1 MRRPAP
7 ATLRGAGRARE
18 VHVDDNIGK
27 KLGAEFLGTFL
38 LVLGGCGSA
47 IFAAAALGTT
57 KDVLGIGGAKLP
69 VAGVVNY
76 GIGYMGVV
84 LAFGLT
90 VVCGAYALGHVSGGH
105 FNPAVSVGLATA
117 GRFSWKDLPAYVV
130 TQCVG
135 AIAAVAVLWA
145 IQTSRPGGFT
155 IGQGSFAS
163 NAYGQEN
170 GRVFFD
176 LPGAFIAELVLTAM
190 FVVVILGVTT
200 KAASKA
206 QAALGIGLMLTLI
219 HLISIPITNTS
230 VNPARSLGPALFE
243 RGTAL
248 TQLWLF
254 IVAPLLGGAI
264 GAVVWKLATGGDET
278 QTGESEAEGVELT

>member
-1 MRRPAP
+1 MDDPTAASPGEPAS
-7 ATLRGAGRARE
+7 TART
-18 VHVDDNIGK
+18 DDIAK

-38 LVLGGCGSA
+38 LVLGGCGAA
-47 IFAAAALGTT
+47 IFAAKALGTT
-57 KDVLGIGGAKLP
+57 KGLIGVGGAALP
-69 VAGVVNY
+69 AAGVVNS
-76 GIGYMGVV
+76 GIGYMGVA

-90 VVCGAYALGHVSGGH
+90 VVCGVYAFGHVSGGH

-117 GRFSWKDLPAYVV
+117 GRFGWRDVPVYIV
-130 TQCVG
+130 TQCLG

-145 IQTSRPGGFT
+145 IQAGRPGGFRIT
-155 IGQGSFAS
+155 QGAFAS

-170 GRVFFD
+170 GRIFYN
-176 LPGAFIAELVLTAM
+176 LPAAFIAELVLTAL
-190 FVVVILGVTT
+190 FVIVILGVTT

-206 QAALGIGLMLTLI
+206 QAALGIGFMLTLI
-219 HLISIPITNTS
+219 HLVCIPITNTS

-248 TQLWLF
+248 GQLWLF
-254 IVAPLLGGAI
+254 IVAPIVGGAL

-278 QTGESEAEGVELT
+278 QTGESEAEGVELS

>member
-1 MRRPAP
+1 MD
-7 ATLRGAGRARE
+7 G
-18 VHVDDNIGK
+18 NIGK
-27 KLGAEFLGTFL
+27 KLGAEFIGTFL

-47 IFAAAALGTT
+47 IFAASALGTT
-57 KDVLGIGGAKLP
+57 KDVVGIGGAALP
-69 VAGVVNY
+69 VAGVVNH
-76 GIGYMGVV
+76 GIGYLGVA

-90 VVCGAYALGHVSGGH
+90 VVCGAYGLGHVSGGH
-105 FNPAVSVGLATA
+105 FNPAVSIGLATA
-117 GRFSWKDLPAYVV
+117 KRFEWKDVPAYIV
-130 TQCVG
+130 TQCI
-135 AIAAVAVLWA
+135 ASIAAVGVLWA
-145 IQTSRPGGFT
+145 IQAGRPGGFT

-170 GRVFFD
+170 GRIFYD
-176 LPGAFIAELVLTAM
+176 LPAAFIAEVVLTAL
-190 FVVVILGVTT
+190 FLVVILGVTT

-248 TQLWLF
+248 GQLWLF
-254 IVAPLLGGAI
+254 IVAPIIGGVL
-264 GAVVWKLATGGDET
+264 GAVAWKLATGGDDA
-278 QTGESEAEGVELT
+278 QTGESEAEGVEAT

>member
-1 MRRPAP
+1 MLA
-7 ATLRGAGRARE
+7 
-18 VHVDDNIGK
+18 K
-27 KLGAEFLGTFL
+27 KLGAEFIGTFL

-47 IFAAAALGTT
+47 IFAAKALSGARNEI
-57 KDVLGIGGAKLP
+57 GIGGVTLDA
-69 VAGVVNY
+69 AGIVNS
-76 GIGYMGVV
+76 GIGYLGVSF
-84 LAFGLT
+84 AFGLT

-117 GRFSWKDLPAYVV
+117 KRFEWRDVPAYVV

-145 IQTSRPGGFT
+145 IQAGRPGGFS

-170 GRVFFD
+170 GRIFYD
-176 LPGAFIAELVLTAM
+176 LPAAFIAEVVLTAL
-190 FVVVILGVTT
+190 FLIVILGVTT

-230 VNPARSLGPALFE
+230 VNPARARGPALFE
-243 RGTAL
+243 GGTAL
-248 TQLWLF
+248 GQLWLF
-254 IVAPLLGGAI
+254 IVAPLVGGVI
-264 GAVVWKLATGGDET
+264 GAVAWKAATGGDDF
-278 QTGESEAEGVELT
+278 QTGESEAEGVEQA

>member
-1 MRRPAP
+1 M
-7 ATLRGAGRARE
+7 L
-18 VHVDDNIGK
+18 VK
-27 KLGAEFLGTFL
+27 KLGAELIGTFI

-57 KDVLGIGGAKLP
+57 EGAVGVGGVELP
-69 VAGVVNY
+69 AAGVVNN
-76 GIGYMGVV
+76 GIGYLGVA

-90 VVCGAYALGHVSGGH
+90 VMCGAYALGHVSGGH

-117 GRFSWKDLPAYVV
+117 KRFDWKDLPAYVV
-130 TQCVG
+130 AQCVG
-135 AIAAVAVLWA
+135 SIAAVAVLWA
-145 IQTSRPGGFT
+145 IQSSRPGGFE
-155 IGQGSFAS
+155 IAQGAFAS

-170 GRVFFD
+170 GRIFYD
-176 LPGAFIAELVLTAM
+176 LPGAIVSEVVLTGL
-190 FVVVILGVTT
+190 FVIVILGVTT
-200 KAASKA
+200 KAAAKA
-206 QAALGIGLMLTLI
+206 QAAIGIGLMLTLI

-254 IVAPLLGGAI
+254 ILAPLVGGAL
-264 GAVVWKLATGGDET
+264 GAVVWKLATGGDEV
-278 QTGESEAEGVELT
+278 QTGELEAQSQDADRA

>member
-1 MRRPAP
+1 M
-7 ATLRGAGRARE
+7 
-18 VHVDDNIGK
+18 DDQIGK
-27 KLGAEFLGTFL
+27 KLGAEFIGTFL
-38 LVLGGCGSA
+38 LVFGGCGSA

-57 KDVLGIGGAKLP
+57 KGILGIGGVELP
-69 VAGVVNY
+69 AAGVVNY
-76 GIGYMGVV
+76 GIGYLGVA

-90 VVCGAYALGHVSGGH
+90 VVCGAYGLGHVSGGH

-117 GRFSWKDLPAYVV
+117 KRFAWKDVPAYVV
-130 TQCVG
+130 TQCLA

-145 IQTSRPGGFT
+145 IQAGRPGGFT
-155 IGQGSFAS
+155 IRQGSFAS

-170 GRVFFD
+170 GRIFFD
-176 LPGAFIAELVLTAM
+176 LPAAFIAELVLTAL
-190 FVVVILGVTT
+190 FVIVILGVTT

-248 TQLWLF
+248 GQLWLF
-254 IVAPLLGGAI
+254 IVAPIVGGAL

-278 QTGESEAEGVELT
+278 QTGESEAQGVELT